1 MRKSIALVLL
11 LLAAL
16 NTARAGDLPGVTPAE
31 IKVGSIFP
39 FSGPAS
45 SLGNTGKG
53 MIAYVNSVND
63 RGGINGRKINLIT
76 YDDAYSPPKAVEHAR
91 RLVES
96 DEVAFMFGQLGT
108 PGNSATI
115 KYLNGKKVPDLF
127 VVSGASKFTNFAEY
141 PYTTTGLPSYE
152 TEGKIY
158 AKYIARTAPNAKIAI
173 LFQNDDL
180 GKDFVS
186 AFKDSLKSDYDRKV
200 IAAPYEITEPT
211 VDSQVV
217 NLKSSGAEIFL
228 IAGTPKF
235 AAQALKKS
243 YEIGWKPLTIINV
256 VSSSVSATLQPV
268 GLEKVV
274 GVISSAFFK
283 DPNDPKWS
291 DDAGMKTYHAFFEK
305 YLKGSDFSD
314 LNYVTGF
321 QQGMLLEQVLKQCGQ
336 DLSRENILKQAR
348 SIENLTLPT
357 GLAGITINTSSTN
370 SKAWTQLQL
379 QRWNGSA
386 WEALGETLSADTN

>member
-11 LLAAL
+11 SLAAL

-217 NLKSSGAEIFL
+217 NLKSTGAEIFL

-268 GLEKVV
+268 GLERVV
-274 GVISSAFFK
+274 VVISSAFFK

-291 DDAGMKTYHAFFEK
+291 
-305 YLKGSDFSD
+305 
-314 LNYVTGF
+314 N
-321 QQGMLLEQVLKQCGQ
+321 
-336 DLSRENILKQAR
+336 RRRN
-348 SIENLTLPT
+348 ENLPCFL
-357 GLAGITINTSSTN
+357 
-370 SKAWTQLQL
+370 
-379 QRWNGSA
+379 
-386 WEALGETLSADTN
+386 